1 MDPLLLGIDVGTT
14 GTKVLLTNARG
25 HVLAQAL
32 HEYPLQTPRPLW
44 AEQDPADW
52 WQATQRGVAQVLE
65 TVPDVKGCVAC
76 IGLTGQM
83 HGLVL
88 LDGRGMP
95 KRPAILWN
103 DQRTGLECEQVT
115 ERVGRAR
122 VLELTGNPL
131 LPGFTAPKIEWV
143 RRHEPEVLEGVE
155 HVLLPKDYVRYKLT
169 GEFHSDVADSSGT
182 SLFDVGRRCW
192 SEEMLAAFEVPPAW
206 LPQVHECA
214 QVCCETLALP
224 ECRLPAGIQVV
235 AGAGDQAAQG
245 VGAGIVEE
253 GLVSAT
259 FGTSGVVFAA
269 SDSYR
274 VDLLGRL
281 HAFCHA
287 VPGKW
292 HLMGVVLSAG
302 GSLRWLRDT
311 LCEGLVAE
319 ARERGVDPYELMLA
333 AAQDVPPGAEG
344 LLFLPYL
351 TGERT
356 PHPDPLA
363 RGAFVGLTLRH
374 ARPQLVRAVVEGI
387 TFAMRDSL
395 ELMRELGARPDE
407 VRASGGGA
415 RSPLWRQVMA
425 DVFGCSI
432 RTSEVPQGAAH
443 GAVLLAGVGAGVFG
457 SVEEA
462 ARSALAWGAP
472 LEPRP
477 AEVALYEASYAR
489 YGELY
494 PALRADF
501 EAAAISGL

>member
-1 MDPLLLGIDVGTT
+1 MDPLLIGIDVGTT
-14 GTKVLLTNARG
+14 GTKVLLTDGRG
-25 HVLAQAL
+25 RLEAEAL
-32 HEYPLQTPRPLW
+32 HEYPLHTPRPLW
-44 AEQDPADW
+44 AEQDPREW
-52 WQATQRGVAQVLE
+52 WQATQRGIAQVLE
-65 TVPDVKGCVAC
+65 GVPDGKERVAC

-88 LDGRGMP
+88 LDGKGAPR
-95 KRPAILWN
+95 RPAILWN
-103 DQRTGLECEQVT
+103 DQRTGRECAEVT
-115 ERVGRAR
+115 ARVGAQR
-122 VLELTGNPL
+122 VLELTGNPI

-155 HVLLPKDYVRYKLT
+155 HVLLPKDYVRYELT

-182 SLFDVGRRCW
+182 SLFDVGARRW
-192 SEEMLAAFEVPPAW
+192 SGEMLAAFGVPESWMPE
-206 LPQVHECA
+206 VHEGPA
-214 QVCCETLALP
+214 VCCETKALP
-224 ECRLPAGIQVV
+224 GCGLPAGIPVV

-245 VGAGIVEE
+245 VGAGIVDE
-253 GLVSAT
+253 GSISAT

-269 SDSYR
+269 SDEYR
-274 VDLLGRL
+274 VDPRGRL

-311 LCEGLVAE
+311 VGADWVEE
-319 ARERGVDPYELMLA
+319 AAARGVDPYELMMEA
-333 AAQDVPPGAEG
+333 AAEVAPGAEG

-374 ARPQLVRAVVEGI
+374 GRPELVRAVMEGI
-387 TFAMRDSL
+387 TYAMRDSL
-395 ELMRELGARPDE
+395 ELMRELGVAPDE

-415 RSPLWRQVMA
+415 RSPLWRQAMA
-425 DVFGCSI
+425 DVFGCGI
-432 RTSEVPQGAAH
+432 RTSEVAHGAAH
-443 GAVLLAGVGAGVFG
+443 GAVLLAAVGAGHFG

-462 ARSALAWGAP
+462 AREALVWSDPTRAEAARG
-472 LEPRP
+472 P
-477 AEVALYEASYAR
+477 AYQASYER
-489 YGELY
+489 YRALY
-494 PALRADF
+494 PALKADF
-501 EAAAISGL
+501 AAAGNG

>member
-1 MDPLLLGIDVGTT
+1 MDPLLIGIDVGTT
-14 GTKVLLTNARG
+14 GTKVLLTSAQGR
-25 HVLAQAL
+25 VLAESTN
-32 HEYPLQTPRPLW
+32 EYPLLTPRPLW
-44 AEQDPADW
+44 AEQDPEEW
-52 WQATQRGVAQVLE
+52 WSATQRGIAQVLRSRPSGE
-65 TVPDVKGCVAC
+65 SQVAC

-88 LDGRGMP
+88 LDSKGVPR
-95 KRPAILWN
+95 RPAILWN
-103 DQRTGLECEQVT
+103 DQRTGRECAEVT
-115 ERVGRAR
+115 ERVGVER
-122 VLELTGNPL
+122 VLELTGNPI

-155 HVLLPKDYVRYKLT
+155 HVLLPKDYVRFRLT

-182 SLFDVGRRCW
+182 SLFDVGRRRW
-192 SEEMLAAFEVPPAW
+192 SEEMLAAFDVPPAW
-206 LPQVHECA
+206 MPEVHECA
-214 QVCCETLALP
+214 EVCCETLELP
-224 ECRLPAGIQVV
+224 ECGLQAGIPVV

-274 VDLLGRL
+274 VDPLGRL

-292 HLMGVVLSAG
+292 HMMGVVLSAG
-302 GSLRWLRDT
+302 GSLRWLRDAF
-311 LCEGLVAE
+311 CEGMTAE
-319 ARERGVDPYELMLA
+319 ANERGVDPYEVMLEA
-333 AAQDVPPGAEG
+333 AAQVSAGAEG

-374 ARPQLVRAVVEGI
+374 GRAELVRAAVEGI
-387 TFAMRDSL
+387 TYAMRDSL
-395 ELMRELGARPDE
+395 ELMRDLGVAPDE

-415 RSPLWRQVMA
+415 RSPFWCQLMA
-425 DVFGCSI
+425 DVFGCAI
-432 RTSEVPQGAAH
+432 RTSDVSQGAAH
-443 GAVLLAGVGAGVFG
+443 GAVLLAAVGAGLYG

-462 ARSALAWGAP
+462 AGSALAWSAP
-472 LEPRP
+472 TP
-477 AEVALYEASYAR
+477 ARDGPKGDYDACYAR
-489 YGELY
+489 YRALY

-501 EAAAISGL
+501 KAAAED

>member
-1 MDPLLLGIDVGTT
+1 MDPLLIGIDVGTT
-14 GTKVLLTNARG
+14 GTKVLLTSARG
-25 HVLAQAL
+25 RVLAEATN
-32 HEYPLQTPRPLW
+32 EYPLHTPHPLW
-44 AEQDPADW
+44 AEQDPEDW
-52 WQATQRGVAQVLE
+52 WRATQRGIAQVLE
-65 TVPDVKGCVAC
+65 AVPESRERVAC

-88 LDGRGMP
+88 LDGQGRP
-95 KRPAILWN
+95 QRPAILWN
-103 DQRTGLECEQVT
+103 DQRTGRECAEVT
-115 ERVGRAR
+115 ERVGAAR
-122 VLELTGNPL
+122 VLELTGNPI

-143 RRHEPEVLEGVE
+143 RRHEPEALARVE
-155 HVLLPKDYVRYKLT
+155 HVLLPKDYVRYRLT

-182 SLFDVGRRCW
+182 SLFDVGRRAW

-206 LPQVHECA
+206 MPQVHECA
-214 QVCCETLALP
+214 EVCCETSNLAD
-224 ECRLPAGIQVV
+224 CGLPAGIPVV

-269 SDSYR
+269 SDTYR
-274 VDLLGRL
+274 VDPLGRL

-292 HLMGVVLSAG
+292 HMMGVVLSAG
-302 GSLRWLRDT
+302 GSLRWMRDA
-311 LCEGLVAE
+311 LCEGQVAE

-333 AAQDVPPGAEG
+333 AAAEIPAGAEG

-374 ARPQLVRAVVEGI
+374 GRAQLVRAVVEGI
-387 TFAMRDSL
+387 TYAMRDSL
-395 ELMRELGARPDE
+395 ELMRELGVAPDE

-415 RSPLWRQVMA
+415 RSPFWCQLMA
-425 DVFGCSI
+425 DVFGCAI
-432 RTSEVPQGAAH
+432 RTSDVPQGAAH
-443 GAVLLAGVGAGVFG
+443 GAVLLAAVGAGHFA
-457 SVEEA
+457 SVEQAATSALEWSAPTA
-462 ARSALAWGAP
+462 ARGA
-472 LEPRP
+472 EQ
-477 AEVALYEASYAR
+477 AAYEACYAR
-489 YGELY
+489 YRALY

-501 EAAAISGL
+501 EAAAT